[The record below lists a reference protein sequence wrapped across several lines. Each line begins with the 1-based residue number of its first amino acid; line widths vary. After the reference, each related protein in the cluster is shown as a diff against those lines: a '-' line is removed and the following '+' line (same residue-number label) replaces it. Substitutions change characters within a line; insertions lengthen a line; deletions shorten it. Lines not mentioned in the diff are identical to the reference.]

1 MADAKPDCE
10 RINVLITLINDA
22 NREVDQI
29 LKDMD
34 ALGFGTAKT
43 VRFMKRAYTF
53 ADFLYQNV
61 PPVVWKVLYKFIN
74 CNDQAL
80 AELAVN
86 EMKILVQV
94 LQAHAELLLETID
107 DDALRGDLQ
116 KWLDKLSDELK
127 GWADNRT
134 TEDAIA
140 AVKVLKAFVK
150 TIVRNA
156 TPWIL
161 EALVDAFG
169 PDVVEAAENW
179 LTKEVVKQTI
189 KQIIYRILVYEIKKK
204 LGKEALKLLAKTSG
218 RIAGVA
224 MTGWELL
231 VQIAGTDAADDL
243 RTYVD
248 RLLAEL
254 VILLE
259 KCGKGWPQGKN
270 GLRLVGDKYLDA
282 KITGKPFVRCARN
295 VDGKLQWSAPCALR
309 FDNGRPAGLPSFSG
323 TLTAAKRDEGGGW
336 IIRAPIVE
344 PSVTNAPCVKDA
356 KFCYTFIEL
365 TMEYPDGKRHMLA
378 LIVGAKTF

>member
-248 RLLAEL
+248 RLLAE
-254 VILLE
+254 
-259 KCGKGWPQGKN
+259 
-270 GLRLVGDKYLDA
+270 
-282 KITGKPFVRCARN
+282 
-295 VDGKLQWSAPCALR
+295 
-309 FDNGRPAGLPSFSG
+309 
-323 TLTAAKRDEGGGW
+323 
-336 IIRAPIVE
+336 
-344 PSVTNAPCVKDA
+344 
-356 KFCYTFIEL
+356 
-365 TMEYPDGKRHMLA
+365 
-378 LIVGAKTF
+378 